1 MYIQLAICVTVYDM
15 SNNADDTIHVRLG
28 SAEKKQ
34 LVVKFARENG
44 YPDTSEFIRYLID
57 NEMGSLQEERED
69 PFIQKL
75 RASLKKPEVKKIIQE
90 LVKEK

>member
-1 MYIQLAICVTVYDM
+1 M
-15 SNNADDTIHVRLG
+15 SNSGDDTIHVRLG
-28 SAEKKQ
+28 SSEKKQ

-69 PFIQKL
+69 PFISKL
-75 RASLKKPEVKKIIQE
+75 RNCLKKSEVKKIIQE
-90 LVKEK
+90 LVKEE

>member
-1 MYIQLAICVTVYDM
+1 M

-34 LVVKFARENG
+34 LVVKYAKENG

-57 NEMGSLQEERED
+57 NEMGSPQEETED
-69 PFIQKL
+69 PFIIKL
-75 RASLKKPEVKKIIQE
+75 RASLKKPEVKKIIHE
-90 LVKEK
+90 VLKEK

>member
-1 MYIQLAICVTVYDM
+1 M

-34 LVVKFARENG
+34 LVVKYAKENG

-57 NEMGSLQEERED
+57 NEMGSPQEETED
-69 PFIQKL
+69 PFIIKL
-75 RASLKKPEVKKIIQE
+75 RASLKKPEVKKIIHE
-90 LVKEK
+90 ILKEK

>member
-1 MYIQLAICVTVYDM
+1 M

-34 LVVKFARENG
+34 LVVKFAKENG

-57 NEMGSLQEERED
+57 NEMGSLQEETED
-69 PFIQKL
+69 PFIIKL
-75 RASLKKPEVKKIIQE
+75 RASLKKPEVKKIIHE
-90 LVKEK
+90 IFKEK